1 MTNLFALENPSEGDR
16 LDLEAMERSLGFKER
31 RYIEELR
38 ILTKSTAV
46 DCVIDDRFERIIYII
61 KEGDMGYAIGKNGDN
76 IKKLS
81 RVLGKRIEMVEYNVI
96 REDFVRNM
104 FRPAEVSE
112 VTFPEGTSSVH
123 VVMQSRSNLGLAI
136 GKGGANI
143 EKVRL
148 LVKRFFGRE
157 LDEIEI
163 DGDEK

>member
-1 MTNLFALENPSEGDR
+1 MTNLFVRENPTEGDR
-16 LDLEAMERSLGFKER
+16 LDLEAMERCLGFKER

-61 KEGDMGYAIGKNGDN
+61 KQGNMGYAIGRNGDN
-76 IKKLS
+76 IKKLN
-81 RVLGKRIEMVEYNVI
+81 RVLGKRIEMVEYNEV
-96 REDFVRNM
+96 RETFIQNM

-112 VTFPEGTSSVH
+112 VTIPADAGPVH
-123 VVMQSRSNLGLAI
+123 VVMANRSNLGLAI

-148 LVKRFFGRE
+148 LIKRFFGRD

-163 DGDEK
+163 EGEEK